1 MAAVWE
7 YDAIAMETVLITGAS
22 GFVGKALTR
31 ALRARGYD
39 VMKLVRHPP
48 GELDEVQW
56 APGDFVAWPEEK
68 RLDYVVHL
76 AGEPV
81 FGLWTPEKKKRIRD
95 SRVVGARTIAEFV
108 ASRAQ
113 KPKTLVSASAIGV
126 YGSRGDEELT
136 EASAPG
142 SGFLAEVAK
151 EWEAASEPARK
162 AGIRVVHPRIG
173 VVLGKHGG
181 ALKQML
187 LPFQLGLG
195 GRLASGKQWFSWI
208 ALSDM
213 LNLLIFAMENPKID
227 GPLNSTSPEPV
238 TNAEFTRVLAFVL
251 NRPAIFPVPEF
262 VLQRLPGNMAEET
275 MLSSERVIPKKAL
288 EAGFKFLYPD
298 LIDAL
303 QAELG
308 IRVA

>member
-1 MAAVWE
+1 
-7 YDAIAMETVLITGAS
+7 METVLITGAS
-22 GFVGKALTR
+22 GLVGKPLTR

-39 VMKLVRHPP
+39 VVKLVRHPP
-48 GELDEVQW
+48 AEPDEIQW

-68 RLDYVVHL
+68 PLDHVVHL

-81 FGLWTPEKKKRIRD
+81 FGLWTPERKKKIRD
-95 SRVVGARTIAEFV
+95 SRVIGTRTIAEFI
-108 ASRAQ
+108 ASRGQ
-113 KPKTLVSASAIGV
+113 KPKSLISSSAIGI
-126 YGSRGDEELT
+126 YGDRGDEELT
-136 EASAPG
+136 ESSALG

-151 EWEAASEPARK
+151 EWEAAAEPARK

-195 GRLASGKQWFSWI
+195 GRLGDGKQWFSWI
-208 ALSDM
+208 TLTDM
-213 LNLLIFAMENPKID
+213 VNLLIFVMENSKVA
-227 GPLNSTSPEPV
+227 GAVNASAPEPV
-238 TNAEFTRVLAFVL
+238 TNAEFTRVLAYVL

-262 VLQRLPGNMAEET
+262 VLRRLPGNMADET

-288 EAGFKFLYPD
+288 DAGFKFLYPD
-298 LIDAL
+298 LYVAL

-308 IRVA
+308 IEAS

>member
-1 MAAVWE
+1 
-7 YDAIAMETVLITGAS
+7 METVLITGAS

-39 VMKLVRHPP
+39 VVKLVRHPP
-48 GELDEVQW
+48 GEPDEVQW

-68 RLDYVVHL
+68 RFDYVVHL
-76 AGEPV
+76 AGESV

-151 EWEAASEPARK
+151 EWEAASEPARE

-262 VLQRLPGNMAEET
+262 VLRRLPGNMAEET

-288 EAGFKFLYPD
+288 DAGFKFVYPD

-308 IRVA
+308 VSTG

>member
-1 MAAVWE
+1 
-7 YDAIAMETVLITGAS
+7 METVLITGAS
-22 GFVGKALTR
+22 GFVGRALSR

-39 VMKLVRHPP
+39 VVNLVRHPP
-48 GELDEVQW
+48 TEPDEIQW
-56 APGDFVAWPEEK
+56 APGEFVAWPDD
-68 RLDYVVHL
+68 RHLDYVVHL

-81 FGLWTPEKKKRIRD
+81 FGVWTPEKKKRIRD
-95 SRVVGARTIAEFV
+95 SRVIGARTIAEFV

-113 KPKTLVSASAIGV
+113 KPKGLVSASAIGI

-136 EASAPG
+136 EESAPG
-142 SGFLAEVAK
+142 SGFLAEVAT

-181 ALKQML
+181 GLKQML
-187 LPFQLGLG
+187 LPFKLGLG

-208 ALSDM
+208 ALSD
-213 LNLLIFAMENPKID
+213 LINLLIFAMETNPLS
-227 GPLNSTSPEPV
+227 GPINGTSPEPV

-262 VLQRLPGNMAEET
+262 VLRRLPGNMAEET

-288 EAGFKFLYPD
+288 DAGFKFLYPD
-298 LIDAL
+298 LYEAL

-308 IRVA
+308 IRV